1 MRKFDLSQLVGAKT
15 MVSVAVFCHF
25 PAILN
30 RMNLTELLDQT
41 AARWPQKRALIEES
55 RVVSYRELAGQVN
68 SLAHQ
73 LELLGINHGGRVGL
87 AFPNGIAYVA
97 LTFALWRVQLVV
109 VPVPTEC
116 PEEEIA
122 EIAATMQLSGI
133 LTPKSRGH
141 SLAVGAECF
150 FTKLQPATPPDN
162 HGLNLAF
169 IRFTSGTTSA
179 RKGVAL
185 SHETICDRVRSA
197 NQAFG
202 ITADDTVI
210 WCLPMAHHFLI
221 TIVLYIEV
229 GATMV
234 LARHVTAKPLL
245 EAVNRW
251 QGTVLYAAPF
261 HYAMWA
267 RDNSATP
274 IPSVRLA
281 VSTTCTLPQNVADDF
296 FRRYNLPLVQGLG
309 VIELGLVTLNALAP
323 REKWN
328 SVGRVA
334 GVFELRIA
342 NPAADGCGELAVRGP
357 GICDAYVAPWVPR
370 EQILQDGWFFTGD
383 IARLDAEGFL
393 YLLSRKTAVIN
404 LAGRKVFPEEIEAVL
419 NRHPAVAEAR
429 VFGKLHPHLGET
441 VEAEIVLSSAEAKLD
456 ELPAFCRAHLASFKI
471 PTRFHVVAALPR
483 TPVTGK
489 ILRAAPVA

>member
-1 MRKFDLSQLVGAKT
+1 
-15 MVSVAVFCHF
+15 MVSPGWFCHF
-25 PAILN
+25 QARLN

-41 AARWPQKRALIEES
+41 AARWPQKPALIEES
-55 RVVSYRELAGQVN
+55 TVLTYGDLAREVGECANRLQALHIDIG
-68 SLAHQ
+68 A
-73 LELLGINHGGRVGL
+73 RVGL

-97 LTFALWRVQLVV
+97 LTFALWQLKVVV
-109 VPVPTEC
+109 VPVPPEC

-122 EIAATMQLSGI
+122 EIATTMQLAGI
-133 LTPKSRGH
+133 LTPKPRGE
-141 SLAVGAECF
+141 SIAVSSDCH
-150 FTKLQPATPPDN
+150 FTKLNPATPPDN

-185 SHETICDRVRSA
+185 SHETIRDRVRSA

-229 GATMV
+229 GATIV

-251 QGTVLYAAPF
+251 KGTVLYAAPF
-261 HYAMWA
+261 HFSMWA
-267 RDNSATP
+267 RDNSGAQ

-281 VSTTCTLPQNVADDF
+281 VSTTCALPQNVADDF
-296 FRRYNLPLVQGLG
+296 FKRFNLPLVQGLG
-309 VIELGLVTLNALAP
+309 VIELGLVALNTAAP

-334 GVFELRIA
+334 GEFELRLV
-342 NPAADGCGELAVRGP
+342 NPDADGAGELAVRGP
-357 GICDAYVAPWVPR
+357 GVCDAYVAPWVSRP
-370 EQILQDGWFFTGD
+370 EILRDGWFFTGD
-383 IARLDAEGFL
+383 IGRLDAEGFL
-393 YLLSRKTAVIN
+393 YLLTRKTAVIN
-404 LAGRKVFPEEIEAVL
+404 LAGRKVFPEEIETVL
-419 NRHPAVAEAR
+419 NRHPAVSESR
-429 VFGKLHPHLGET
+429 VYGKLHPHLGET
-441 VEAEIVLSSAEAKLD
+441 VEAEVVLSSAEAKLD
-456 ELPAFCRAHLASFKI
+456 TIHAFCREHLASYKI
-471 PTRFHVVAALPR
+471 PTRFTVVAALPR

>member
-1 MRKFDLSQLVGAKT
+1 
-15 MVSVAVFCHF
+15 
-25 PAILN
+25 
-30 RMNLTELLDQT
+30 MNLTELLEQT
-41 AARWPQKRALIEES
+41 VARWPQKPALIEES
-55 RVVSYRELAGQVN
+55 TVLTYAELAGQV
-68 SLAHQ
+68 SAIAAQ
-73 LELLGINHGGRVGL
+73 LHGLPINPGRRVGL

-97 LTFALWRVQLVV
+97 LTFALWRLNLVV

-122 EIAATMQLSGI
+122 EIATAMQLEGI
-133 LTPKSRGH
+133 LTPKPREASV
-141 SLAVGAECF
+141 AVGADCH
-150 FTKLQPATPPDN
+150 FTRLTPATPPDN

-185 SHETICDRVRSA
+185 SHETIRDRIRSA

-221 TIVLYIEV
+221 TIVLYVEA

-234 LARHVTAKPLL
+234 LARHVTAKPFL
-245 EAVNRW
+245 EAVQRW
-251 QGTVLYAAPF
+251 RGTVLYAAPF

-267 RDNSATP
+267 RDNSALA

-281 VSTTCTLPQNVADDF
+281 VSTTCALPQNVAQDF
-296 FRRYNLPLVQGLG
+296 FKRFNHPLVQGLG
-309 VIELGLVTLNALAP
+309 VIELGLVALNAAAP
-323 REKWN
+323 REKWD

-334 GVFELRIA
+334 GEFEIRLV
-342 NPAADGCGELAVRGP
+342 NPDAEGCGELAVRGP
-357 GICDAYVAPWVPR
+357 GICDAYVAPWVARGEILR
-370 EQILQDGWFFTGD
+370 EGWFHTGD
-383 IARLDAEGFL
+383 LGRLDGDGFL

-419 NRHPAVAEAR
+419 NRHPAVREAR

-441 VEAEIVLSSAEAKLD
+441 VEAEIVLSSGEATL
-456 ELPAFCRAHLASFKI
+456 EALPAFCREHLAAYKI

-489 ILRAAPVA
+489 ILRAAPAA

>member
-1 MRKFDLSQLVGAKT
+1 
-15 MVSVAVFCHF
+15 
-25 PAILN
+25 
-30 RMNLTELLDQT
+30 MNLTELLDQT
-41 AARWPQKRALIEES
+41 ATRWPQKPALIEES
-55 RVVSYRELAGQVN
+55 RVVTYSELARQVGE
-68 SLAHQ
+68 LAQQ
-73 LELLGINHGGRVGL
+73 LEALRLDGGARVGL

-97 LTFALWRVQLVV
+97 LTFALWRLNIVV

-122 EIAATMQLSGI
+122 EIAVAMQLAGI
-133 LTPKSRGH
+133 LTPKPRGE
-141 SLAVGAECF
+141 SVAVTSECH
-150 FTKLQPATPPDN
+150 FTKLQTAVPPDN

-185 SHETICDRVRSA
+185 SHETIRDRVRSA
-197 NQAFG
+197 NKAFG

-251 QGTVLYAAPF
+251 KGTVLYAAPF
-261 HYAMWA
+261 HYSMWA
-267 RDNSATP
+267 RDNSGVT

-281 VSTTCTLPQNVADDF
+281 VSTTCALPQNVADDF
-296 FRRYNLPLVQGLG
+296 FKRFNLSLVQGLG
-309 VIELGLVTLNALAP
+309 VIELGLVALNTVAP

-334 GVFELRIA
+334 GEFELRLV
-342 NPAADGCGELAVRGP
+342 NPDADGAGELAVRGP
-357 GICDAYVAPWVPR
+357 GICDAYVAPWVSR
-370 EQILQDGWFFTGD
+370 EEILRDGWFFTGD
-383 IARLDAEGFL
+383 IGRLDAEGFL
-393 YLLSRKTAVIN
+393 YLLTRKTAVIN

-419 NRHPAVAEAR
+419 NRHSAVSESR
-429 VFGKLHPHLGET
+429 VYGKLHPHLGET
-441 VEAEIVLSSAEAKLD
+441 VEAEVVLSSADAKLD
-456 ELPAFCRAHLASFKI
+456 SIHAFCREHLASYKI
-471 PTRFHVVAALPR
+471 PTRFTVVAALPR